1 LKKAKKQADNAIKPL
16 QEKHARVEG
25 EVAQIV
31 SRSSALEK
39 KMKETRKQFDDS
51 LKKSETMQDTM
62 DEEINNLATID
73 AQQRLA
79 EKQVEKERR
88 RLQELEAEGADFPPM
103 EEIEKA
109 LAETNSEIRAIK
121 GKLDGVRRKHQS
133 LQAVIEEK
141 EEEKKDAEQKLN
153 RVKDEKT
160 IRMQSLFGANRNVK
174 VIYDFVNQNRKIFRR
189 PVWGP
194 IGERCVIVC
203 RYLIAPG
210 PCLTANVF
218 LSSRRGHATE

>member
-1 LKKAKKQADNAIKPL
+1 
-16 QEKHARVEG
+16 
-25 EVAQIV
+25 
-31 SRSSALEK
+31 
-39 KMKETRKQFDDS
+39 
-51 LKKSETMQDTM
+51 
-62 DEEINNLATID
+62 
-73 AQQRLA
+73 
-79 EKQVEKERR
+79 
-88 RLQELEAEGADFPPM
+88 LQELEAEGADFPPM
-103 EEIEKA
+103 EEIEKV

-194 IGERCVIVC
+194 LGERCVIVC